1 MNVLSRTWSSSTF
14 WWVNTG
20 CDVPS
25 QSFVPLDWE
34 EVVVGTDPGTEHMR
48 TAKPWIQLPHIWI
61 SIYTETPCSY
71 SNVWKNKLTH
81 QLLYSV
87 ADLQIQCTVHWT
99 DLHMQQDGQFPTAC
113 LLFIPVHVDDEDYE
127 GERLWSVDAS
137 KKYQISCWQI
147 VRNKP
152 TNKRI
157 TDISK
162 EWKSTHI
169 DRKSR

>member
-1 MNVLSRTWSSSTF
+1 MSSHGHDPVAPSDEWTQDAMSLLNHLCRLIGKKSSLARTPAL
-14 WWVNTG
+14 NTCARRNHDSNYPTSG
-20 CDVPS
+20 SP
-25 QSFVPLDWE
+25 
-34 EVVVGTDPGTEHMR
+34 
-48 TAKPWIQLPHIWI
+48 
-61 SIYTETPCSY
+61 YTERHRAVIQMY
-71 SNVWKNKLTH
+71 GKKNKLTH

-127 GERLWSVDAS
+127 GERLGSVDAS

>member
-1 MNVLSRTWSSSTF
+1 MSEHRMRCPFSIICAAWLGRSRRWHGPRHWTHAHGETMNPIT
-14 WWVNTG
+14 
-20 CDVPS
+20 PH
-25 QSFVPLDWE
+25 LDLLY
-34 EVVVGTDPGTEHMR
+34 R
-48 TAKPWIQLPHIWI
+48 
-61 SIYTETPCSY
+61 ETPCSY
-71 SNVWKNKLTH
+71 SNVWKKKLTH

-127 GERLWSVDAS
+127 GERLGSVDAS